1 MDDNKN
7 KHERGDFRKRAGGFV
22 TGLVMG
28 GLAGAWAMLLVVGG
42 WVLRGRL
49 APVEK

>member
-1 MDDNKN
+1 VEENKN
-7 KHERGDFRKRAGGFV
+7 KQERRDSRKKAGGFA
-22 TGLVMG
+22 TGLLMG

-49 APVEK
+49 APAEK